1 MLDTFT
7 KEFNMGEKI
16 PPSQYSPLTLAY
28 VGDCVYELF
37 VRTYLL
43 KDLNLPVQKLHKTA
57 IKMVNA
63 KAQSDLYQKVKDIL
77 TDEEITVYKRGRNT
91 NSHPPKNANMVDYKS
106 ATGVEALI
114 GYLYLKGDS
123 ERILE
128 ILKNLID
135 DIN

>member
-7 KEFNMGEKI
+7 KEFHLGDKV

-28 VGDCVYELF
+28 VGDAVYELF

-43 KDLNLPVQKLHKTA
+43 RDANFPVNRLHKTA

-63 KAQSDLYQKVKDIL
+63 KAQSDLYQKVKDRL
-77 TDEEITVYKRGRNT
+77 SEEETAIYKRGRNT
-91 NSHPPKNANMVDYKS
+91 NSHPPKNADMVDYKS
-106 ATGVEALI
+106 ATGMEALV
-114 GYLYLKGDS
+114 GYLYLKGES

-128 ILKNLID
+128 LLKYLVD
-135 DIN
+135 

>member
-7 KEFNMGEKI
+7 NEFNLGKSV
-16 PPSQYSPLTLAY
+16 PPNQYSALTLAY
-28 VGDCVYELF
+28 IGDSVYELF

-43 KDLNLPVQKLHKTA
+43 KDLNLPVQKLHRSA

-63 KAQSDLYQKVKDIL
+63 KAQSDLYQKVKYIL
-77 TDEEITVYKRGRNT
+77 TDEETAVYKRGRNT
-91 NSHPPKNANMVDYKS
+91 NSHPPKNADLIDYKS
-106 ATGVEALI
+106 ATGMEALI

-135 DIN
+135 

>member
-7 KEFNMGEKI
+7 KEFHLGDKV
-16 PPSQYSPLTLAY
+16 PPSQYSALALAY
-28 VGDCVYELF
+28 LGDCVYELF

-43 KDLNLPVQKLHKTA
+43 KDLNLPVQRLHKAA
-57 IKMVNA
+57 IKLVNA
-63 KAQSDLYQKVKDIL
+63 KAQSDLYQKIKDKL
-77 TDEEITVYKRGRNT
+77 SDEELAVYKRGRNT
-91 NSHPPKNANMVDYKS
+91 NSHPPKNADLIDYKS

-128 ILKNLID
+128 LLKHLI
-135 DIN
+135 

>member
-7 KEFNMGEKI
+7 KEFNLGDKV
-16 PPSQYSPLTLAY
+16 PPSQYSALTLAY

-43 KDLNLPVQKLHKTA
+43 KDLNLPVQRLHRMA
-57 IKMVNA
+57 IKLVNA
-63 KAQSDLYQKVKDIL
+63 KAQSDLYQKVKDKL
-77 TDEEITVYKRGRNT
+77 SDEEIAVYKRGRNT
-91 NSHPPKNANMVDYKS
+91 NSHPPKNANLIDYKS
-106 ATGVEALI
+106 ATGMEALI

-128 ILKNLID
+128 ILKNLI
-135 DIN
+135 

>member
-7 KEFNMGEKI
+7 KEFNIGDKV
-16 PPSQYSPLTLAY
+16 PPSQYSALTLAY
-28 VGDCVYELF
+28 IGDAVYELF

-43 KDLNLPVQKLHKTA
+43 RDANFPVHRLHKTA

-63 KAQSDLYQKVKDIL
+63 KAQSDLYQKIKDTL
-77 TDEEITVYKRGRNT
+77 TDEETAVYKRGRNT
-91 NSHPPKNANMVDYKS
+91 NSHPPKNADMVDYKS

-123 ERILE
+123 NRILE
-128 ILKNLID
+128 LLRYLI
-135 DIN
+135 

>member
-7 KEFNMGEKI
+7 KEFNLGDKV

-28 VGDCVYELF
+28 VGDAVYELF

-43 KDLNLPVQKLHKTA
+43 RDANFPVNKLHKTA
-57 IKMVNA
+57 IGMVNA
-63 KAQSDLYQKVKDIL
+63 KAQSDLFQMVKEIL
-77 TDEEITVYKRGRNT
+77 TEDELAVYKRGRNT

-106 ATGVEALI
+106 ATGIEALI
-114 GYLYLKGDS
+114 GFLYLKGES

-128 ILKNLID
+128 ILKNIVD
-135 DIN
+135 